1 MNLLSLYLEHFP
13 QLLVYTSSPHASPD
27 EFFIL
32 PSGLSTDI
40 LGAEEHFQTVRSAL
54 PSPSRRRSARPLL
67 PPSLCFPGVGAS
79 VPMVP
84 AGVSDPQSRLL
95 AR

>member
-40 LGAEEHFQTVRSAL
+40 LGAEEHFQTVQPEKKRPPLAPPQPVL
-54 PSPSRRRSARPLL
+54 PRGGRFCPH
-67 PPSLCFPGVGAS
+67 GACWR
-79 VPMVP
+79 V
-84 AGVSDPQSRLL
+84 
-95 AR
+95 